1 MKKRT
6 IVVAAICLYVAL
18 LAAVWH
24 VGTFQAR
31 TRTEA
36 LLDYAVSDIRLTMD
50 GAIDT
55 MLEHVAVTCA
65 RRFGKVGKYTREE
78 VAAVA
83 QLFDIDEL
91 SIVDR
96 AGGVVASNDPDS
108 IGVDM
113 NRKAETRPFAALT
126 NGTTRVVA
134 QPFRRHAYSNSRR
147 KYLGVPFAGGDG
159 YVQIGL
165 NETRMAKMINT
176 QLAFLFDAEMDE
188 TVCYLCA
195 DMETGALVSSFLGD
209 GETPTLDEIGFDA
222 ANVPDSDETFEQT
235 LFGHKAFCRSYVF
248 GGHRFIMVV
257 PKAEFYGTR
266 DVLMVVMTILLAL
279 VLGAFVVLLL
289 RISNDA
295 KRIKAFYAAED
306 AARAKDMEIAK
317 TIQTSALPMP
327 FGANPYFSLVAS
339 MTPAKDVGGDFYDFF
354 MLDATHLV
362 FMVADVSG
370 KGVTAALYMM
380 TVKTLLKNAILSR
393 RDPAAAFTWVNSELC
408 RSNTANMF
416 LTAWCGVLDLATGQV
431 TFANAGHNP
440 PMKVKARGAE
450 GPRAKYVTEKSG
462 SVLAFLNGVEYTSF
476 TFSLSPGDLLFLYTD
491 GVTEALDSKGGLFGE
506 ERLENAVNAVAEPHP
521 KSVCNVVRMAVAAFA
536 EGVPQADDLTVLAV
550 EYVSRPQRF
559 VGSFPSTQ
567 DGIAAAS
574 AFLDEC
580 VEKIAECRHEE
591 PPDAGSEVS
600 NAYVKRL
607 LSLAPALHVIL
618 DEICSNIVKH
628 SGASGFEMD
637 VEMLAEPAGFKLT
650 FVDDGSPYD
659 PLSHEDPDT
668 ALPAEERPIGGLGI
682 MMVKK
687 MATSVN
693 YEWKHDRN
701 FLTVVKR

>member
-1 MKKRT
+1 MNRKT
-6 IVVAAICLYVAL
+6 IVAAALCLYAAL

-24 VGTFQAR
+24 AGTFQAR
-31 TRTEA
+31 ARTEA

-65 RRFGKVGKYTREE
+65 RRFGKADRHSREE
-78 VAAVA
+78 VASVA
-83 QLFDIDEL
+83 HLFDIDEL
-91 SIVDR
+91 CIVDR
-96 AGGVVASNDPDS
+96 AGTVIASNDPDS
-108 IGVDM
+108 LGVDM
-113 NRKAETRPFAALT
+113 NRKEETRPFAALT
-126 NGTTRVVA
+126 NGTTKVVA

-147 KYLGVPFAGGDG
+147 KYLGVPFPGGDG
-159 YVQIGL
+159 YVQVGL
-165 NETRMAKMINT
+165 DESRMLKMINT

-195 DMETGALVSSFLGD
+195 DEKTGVLVSSYLAD
-209 GETPTLDEIGFDA
+209 GEAPTLEGIGYDTS
-222 ANVPDSDETFEQT
+222 NVPDSDETFEQT

-266 DVLMVVMTILLAL
+266 DVIMAVMTILLAL
-279 VLGAFVVLLL
+279 VLGTFAVLLV

-317 TIQTSALPMP
+317 TIQTSALPVP

-339 MTPAKDVGGDFYDFF
+339 MTPARDVGGDFYDFF
-354 MLDATHLV
+354 MLDATHLA

-380 TVKTLLKNAILSR
+380 TVKTLLKDAILSR
-393 RDPAAAFTWVNSELC
+393 RDPAAAFTRVNAELC

-440 PMKVKARGAE
+440 PMKVVGRGTE
-450 GPRAKYVTEKSG
+450 GPRSKYVTEKSG
-462 SVLAFLNGVEYTSF
+462 PVLAFLDGVEYTPF
-476 TFSLSPGDLLFLYTD
+476 TYSLSPGDLLFLYTD
-491 GVTEALDSKGGLFGE
+491 GVTEALDGKGALFGE
-506 ERLENAVNAVAEPHP
+506 ERLENAVNAVAEPNP

-550 EYVSRPQRF
+550 EYVSRPPLF
-559 VGSFPSTQ
+559 VRSFPATQ

-574 AFLDEC
+574 SFLDEC
-580 VEKIAECRHEE
+580 VEKVSEDRSGL
-591 PPDAGSEVS
+591 PDAGRDAL
-600 NAYVKRL
+600 NNFATRL
-607 LSLAPALHVIL
+607 LSHTPLLHVIL

-637 VEMLAEPAGFKLT
+637 VEMLAEPVGVKLT
-650 FVDDGSPYD
+650 FVDDGVPYD

-687 MATSVN
+687 MANSIS
-693 YEWKHDRN
+693 YERKHDRN

>member
-440 PMKVKARGAE
+440 PMKVKARGTE

-693 YEWKHDRN
+693 YEWKHERN